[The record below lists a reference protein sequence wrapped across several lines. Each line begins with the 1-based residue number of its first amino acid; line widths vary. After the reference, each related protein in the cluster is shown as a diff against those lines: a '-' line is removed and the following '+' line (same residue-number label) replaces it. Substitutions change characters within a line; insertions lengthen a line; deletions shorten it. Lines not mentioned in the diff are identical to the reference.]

1 MKNDKK
7 EEFIELIKR
16 VEMAG
21 INIDLIT
28 LNILSEFKLKSIV
41 QAKQFDKSSRKDQ
54 KNILK
59 FTKNKIKPF
68 WISSVESCCEEVKD
82 LRSILPEN
90 DFLSYL
96 SGIYIL
102 IHSKKI
108 NNVEF
113 MLKST
118 LAEMYQRVAN
128 ILNERGLIHGE
139 NNE

>member
-41 QAKQFDKSSRKDQ
+41 QAKQFDKASRKDQ